1 MVPELLRFW
10 KLFAGTEFSVTK
22 LYKSVILEGT
32 LDNLT
37 QLLSKGILHFSNFP
51 NNSLQAFG
59 GLQVVKEHIKYTA
72 TQGTVF
78 KNKDEWVWGSL
89 VSILLFY
96 YFIIIL
102 FNYFK
107 KK

>member
-32 LDNLT
+32 PDNLT
-37 QLLSKGILHFSNFP
+37 QLLSKGILYFSNFS
-51 NNSLQAFG
+51 NNSLQAFK
-59 GLQVVKEHIKYTA
+59 GLQVVKECIKYTA

-78 KNKDEWVWGSL
+78 KKKDEWV
-89 VSILLFY
+89 
-96 YFIIIL
+96 
-102 FNYFK
+102 
-107 KK
+107 

>member
-22 LYKSVILEGT
+22 LYKSVILERT
-32 LDNLT
+32 PDNLA
-37 QLLSKGILHFSNFP
+37 QLLSKEILHFSNFP

-59 GLQVVKEHIKYTA
+59 GLQVVKECIKYTA

-102 FNYFK
+102 LNYF
-107 KK
+107 

>member
-32 LDNLT
+32 PDNLA

-51 NNSLQAFG
+51 NNSLQAFR
-59 GLQVVKEHIKYTA
+59 GLQAVKERIKYTA

-102 FNYFK
+102 LNYF
-107 KK
+107 

>member
-32 LDNLT
+32 PDNLA

-51 NNSLQAFG
+51 NNSLQAFRE
-59 GLQVVKEHIKYTA
+59 LQAVKECIKYTA
-72 TQGTVF
+72 
-78 KNKDEWVWGSL
+78 
-89 VSILLFY
+89 I
-96 YFIIIL
+96 
-102 FNYFK
+102 
-107 KK
+107 